1 MFDLKTLLV
10 ERAIT
15 CPCCDRELHI
25 GDTMLRDDYRNE
37 TLCSY
42 CLEDYKKVVISE
54 EGIDGRLL
62 K

>member
-10 ERAIT
+10 ETNTI
-15 CPCCDRELHI
+15 CLSCDKELHK
-25 GDTMLRDDYRNE
+25 GDIMYRDDYRNE